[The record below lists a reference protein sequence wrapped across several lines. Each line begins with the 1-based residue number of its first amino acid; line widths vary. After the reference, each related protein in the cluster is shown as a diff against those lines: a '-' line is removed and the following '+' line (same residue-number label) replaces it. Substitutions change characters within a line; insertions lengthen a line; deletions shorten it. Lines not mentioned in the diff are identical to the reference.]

1 MQIMQI
7 MQKYINQQIFTIIN
21 AFLLLFIFIAGGL
34 NKIANFQDTVTYL
47 ETKINEIQLNPIFIT
62 SVLVTIFYFYLNIYT
77 QRHNLNS
84 FLLSTII
91 IAVSIAIIGI
101 PFLVYFKK
109 YLNQNFS
116 KTFISLIYDAVI
128 LGVIGLLTLGSVVI
142 LYALYANSY
151 KEYAYTATIG
161 LAAFTAMTILIFHFP
176 TNKAEVIS
184 FTKNLSILGGLMLLS
199 QRFV

>member
-1 MQIMQI
+1 MKIMQI
-7 MQKYINQQIFTIIN
+7 MQKYINQQLFTIIN

-116 KTFISLIYDAVI
+116 KAFISLIYDAAI
-128 LGVIGLLTLGSVVI
+128 IGVIGLLTLGSVVI